1 MNLPSTPCGR
11 RKRLRKTS
19 LVLLLAPALALFA
32 TGQVHADA
40 VTDWNQTI
48 NQAANVI
55 GSSPH
60 QSYVAAMSHVA
71 IHDALNSIDRRYAT
85 YAVVPA
91 ANANASPNAAIAA
104 AARRVLIQQLNR
116 PPETDAK
123 ANARAM
129 VQSRYQEALDAI
141 PDGTAKQQGIAA
153 GVAAADAIIAMR
165 SNDGSGTPNRPYTL
179 APAPGVYQP
188 TPPGFVP
195 PTYAGWAVLPPFT
208 LTSPSQ
214 FRSPPGALFNLTG
227 GAYTTDYA
235 EVKAVGDAR
244 VRGAAPDSE
253 RSDIARFWPGGG
265 GDWNATARVIVANRD
280 LDRWQ
285 HARLFAL
292 LNLATADAAI
302 SEFDTKYAYN
312 FWRPVTAIRWADD
325 GNPATQPD
333 HEWLSFINTPS
344 YPDYVCGLTMT
355 SGAATSVLRRY
366 FVKDGISFS
375 RTVQVPG
382 VSLPSPMA
390 PLPAKTITRSYTSL
404 SQAAAESVNARV
416 YGGMHFREGCEQ
428 GVVQGENVGRHV
440 LQNYLQ
446 PLRSRLDY

>member
-1 MNLPSTPCGR
+1 MNMTSVPCER
-11 RKRLRKTS
+11 RKRPRKIPPVRM
-19 LVLLLAPALALFA
+19 LVPALALA
-32 TGQVHADA
+32 IIGQVHADA

-71 IHDALNSIDRRYAT
+71 IHDALNSIDRRFAT

-129 VQSRYQEALDAI
+129 VQNRYQEALDAI

-188 TPPGFVP
+188 TPPGHVP

-214 FRSPPGALFNLTG
+214 FRSPPGALFNLTSN
-227 GAYTTDYA
+227 AYATDYA

-244 VRGAAPDSE
+244 VRGAAPNSD

-265 GDWNATARVIVANRD
+265 GDWNATTRVIVANRD

-312 FWRPVTAIRWADD
+312 FWRPVSAIRWADD

-355 SGAATSVLRRY
+355 SGAATAVLRRY
-366 FVKDGISFS
+366 FIKDWISFS
-375 RTVQVPG
+375 RTVDVPA
-382 VSLPSPMA
+382 VPLPPPMA
-390 PLPAKTITRSYTSL
+390 ALPPKTITRSYTSL

-428 GVVQGENVGRHV
+428 GVVQGESVGRHV